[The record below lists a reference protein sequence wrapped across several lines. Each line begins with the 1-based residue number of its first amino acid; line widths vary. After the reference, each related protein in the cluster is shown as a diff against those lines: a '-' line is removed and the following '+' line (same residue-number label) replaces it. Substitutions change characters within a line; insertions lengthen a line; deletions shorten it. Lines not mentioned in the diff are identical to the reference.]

1 MASGGIWGISWDT
14 RGPQEG
20 PRHFTSAAWEAFGL
34 PFGSL
39 RGGSGTLRGGL
50 WEPSGRLFGVPKG
63 VLLIQHGVYQKSD
76 EKAPKCSLHEPMFSI
91 SEVLHELVF
100 HVTFNTHVVDGDIRK
115 HSKSLVRVIKFK
127 QVTYFVVSIIQYHQ
141 CLEVLYNYSQNCPV
155 VQSSFVLLL
164 RLEIEPKLVPK

>member
-1 MASGGIWGISWDT
+1 MASGGMWGISWDT
-14 RGPQEG
+14 RGPQED
-20 PRHFTSAAWEAFGL
+20 PRHFTSAAWEPFGL

-39 RGGSGTLRGGL
+39 RGGSG
-50 WEPSGRLFGVPKG
+50 PSGEGSGSLPDDCEVSGD
-63 VLLIQHGVYQKSD
+63 VLLIQRGVCQKSD
-76 EKAPKCSLHEPMFSI
+76 GKVPKCELQEPMFSI